1 MIHHSLCCVF
11 VKGHTGEV
19 FVLEM
24 HPSDS
29 RVLLTAG
36 HDGLVLLWD
45 MLSGQQLQ
53 RVEVKGDDDSPAS
66 IFDCRFSPDG
76 LMCAAVD
83 MNGFLTL
90 MGFGSSD
97 QYDKVGGK

>member
-1 MIHHSLCCVF
+1 
-11 VKGHTGEV
+11 
-19 FVLEM
+19 VLEI

-29 RVLLTAG
+29 RILLTAG
-36 HDGLVLLWD
+36 HDGQVLLWD
-45 MLSGQQLQ
+45 MLSGKRLQ
-53 RVEVKGDDDSPAS
+53 RVEVKDEEGFPAS

-83 MNGFLTL
+83 MNGYLTL

-97 QYDKVGGK
+97 QYDKVGEAPEGQ